1 MSDDFAKLFF
11 ATLSLLV
18 WGATL
23 LTLLLWWLHR
33 RNPDS
38 EAGLLFEDVSRNGVW
53 LAFAVATFTTL
64 GSLYLSEVMHFVPCP
79 LCWYQRICMYPL
91 SIALLVGALR
101 RDRDVYAY
109 VLPPAL
115 IGAAFAIYHT
125 QLQAFPKQAGRFC
138 TGAELC
144 KVRYIYEFHFVSI
157 PFMSLSAFTF
167 IIVMMLIVRAG
178 RFDDTDAD
186 EPHDDD
192 IADTTDSTDDGGAR
206 SPSAQGVA

>member
-38 EAGLLFEDVSRNGVW
+38 EAGLFFEDIARNGVW

-91 SIALLVGALR
+91 SVALLVGALR

-109 VLPPAL
+109 VLPPAFV
-115 IGAAFAIYHT
+115 GAAFAIYHT
-125 QLQAFPKQAGRFC
+125 QLQAFPKQTGRFC

-157 PFMSLSAFTF
+157 PFMALSAFTF
-167 IIVMMLIVRAG
+167 IIVMMLIVRSG
-178 RFDDTDAD
+178 RFDY
-186 EPHDDD
+186 
-192 IADTTDSTDDGGAR
+192 
-206 SPSAQGVA
+206 QGVA

>member
-23 LTLLLWWLHR
+23 LTLLLWWAHR

-38 EAGLLFEDVSRNGVW
+38 EAGLFFEDIARNGVW
-53 LAFAVATFTTL
+53 LAFAVATFTTF

-91 SIALLVGALR
+91 SVALLVGALR

-109 VLPPAL
+109 VLPPAFV
-115 IGAAFAIYHT
+115 GAAFAIYHT
-125 QLQAFPKQAGRFC
+125 QLQAFPKQTGRFC

-157 PFMSLSAFTF
+157 PFMSLAAFTF
-167 IIVMMLIVRAG
+167 IIVMMLIVRSG
-178 RFDDTDAD
+178 RFDEPDD
-186 EPHDDD
+186 E
-192 IADTTDSTDDGGAR
+192 IADDTHSTDDGGAR